1 MFKAAVRFG
10 VLCYTTFTKSAT
22 VFKPWVQLS
31 RLICQPFAVMASIN
45 YHGNFKQEVLTQGLR
60 KQDPKDLKNSALLT
74 TVSFVRLTNP
84 LRKILTEMH
93 EHYNFNNSSIAW

>member
-1 MFKAAVRFG
+1 M
-10 VLCYTTFTKSAT
+10 T
-22 VFKPWVQLS
+22 
-31 RLICQPFAVMASIN
+31 SIN

-93 EHYNFNNSSIAW
+93 EHYNFNNSSIV